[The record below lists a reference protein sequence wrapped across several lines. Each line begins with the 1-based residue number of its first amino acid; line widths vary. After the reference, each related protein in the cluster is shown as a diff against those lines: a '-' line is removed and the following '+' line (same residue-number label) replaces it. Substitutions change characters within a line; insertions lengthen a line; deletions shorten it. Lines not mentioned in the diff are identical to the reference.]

1 LPTIKANATAEFD
14 MKIPPQIQ
22 FLGMAPTEALEASTR
37 QHIKK
42 LESFAP
48 DLMTCRAT
56 LELSQKHQQQGR
68 PFSVRLDVTL
78 PGLELV
84 VNKVQNEDLY
94 VSLRDAFDN
103 MRRQIEDAVRKRRG
117 QVKHHEPPNGQREI
131 EPEDQAESG
140 KA

>member
-1 LPTIKANATAEFD
+1 

-22 FLGMAPTEALEASTR
+22 FLGLSPTEALEASAR

-48 DLMTCRAT
+48 DLMACRVT
-56 LELSQKHQQQGR
+56 LELSQKHQHQGR
-68 PFSVRLDVTL
+68 PFSVRIDVTL

-84 VNKVQNEDLY
+84 VNKVQNEDIY
-94 VSLRDAFDN
+94 VSMRDAFDN
-103 MRRQIEDAVRKRRG
+103 MKRQIEDAVRKRRG
-117 QVKHHEPPNGQREI
+117 QVKHHEPANGPREV
-131 EPEDQAESG
+131 EPENQEEEGG

>member
-1 LPTIKANATAEFD
+1 

-56 LELSQKHQQQGR
+56 LELSQKHQHQGR

-84 VNKVQNEDLY
+84 VNKVQNEDIY

-103 MRRQIEDAVRKRRG
+103 MKRQIEDAVRKRRG
-117 QVKHHEPPNGQREI
+117 QVKHHEPANGARVL
-131 EPEDQAESG
+131 EDAGENQEQPGDA
-140 KA
+140 

>member
-1 LPTIKANATAEFD
+1 

-22 FLGMAPTEALEASTR
+22 FLGMAPTVALEASTR

-56 LELSQKHQQQGR
+56 LELSQKHQHQGR

-84 VNKVQNEDLY
+84 VNKVQNEDIY

-103 MRRQIEDAVRKRRG
+103 MKRQIEDAVRKRRG
-117 QVKHHEPPNGQREI
+117 QVKHHESPNGLGTIEP

>member
-1 LPTIKANATAEFD
+1 

-22 FLGMAPTEALEASTR
+22 FLGMTPTEALEVSTR

-48 DLMTCRAT
+48 DLTACRVT
-56 LELSQKHQQQGR
+56 LELSQKHQHQGR
-68 PFSVRLDVTL
+68 PFSVRIDVTL

-84 VNKVQNEDLY
+84 VNKVQNEDIY

-103 MRRQIEDAVRKRRG
+103 MKRQVEDAVRKRRG
-117 QVKHHEPPNGQREI
+117 QVKHHEPPNGQREV
-131 EPEDQAESG
+131 EPENQAESG
-140 KA
+140 NA